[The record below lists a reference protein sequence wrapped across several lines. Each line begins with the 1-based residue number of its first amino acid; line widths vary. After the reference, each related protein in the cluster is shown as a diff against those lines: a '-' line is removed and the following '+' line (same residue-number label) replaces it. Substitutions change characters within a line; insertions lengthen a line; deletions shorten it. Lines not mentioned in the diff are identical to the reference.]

1 MNVQFDRK
9 ERLMQILEQD
19 DFDKDQLVAAI
30 LAAFG
35 HSTVKTLSVVEFF
48 SWSSVECNL
57 ISIQILNIV
66 QG

>member
-35 HSTVKTLSVVEFF
+35 HSTVKTLSVVLADIRYDSFAKELHLSYLFK
-48 SWSSVECNL
+48 V
-57 ISIQILNIV
+57 
-66 QG
+66 